1 MMQALTIDEIN
12 WLILIVKNQTDF
24 APENERKLKI
34 KVLTHLGERKRELE
48 GLGANNNGRFPTP
61 VRSQN

>member
-1 MMQALTIDEIN
+1 MQALTIDEIN

-24 APENERKLKI
+24 APESERKLKI